1 VPRSALASSWLDR
14 PAVQWSWTAYDVIVA
29 LGLMLPFWP
38 TVWRLLGLVSVFAY
52 FELALYD
59 ALVLARWLNSWLG
72 PAWIDSNIPWAL
84 VLGHGL
90 ALWWLMRWTP
100 PSVTPAA
107 PAG

>member
-1 VPRSALASSWLDR
+1 
-14 PAVQWSWTAYDVIVA
+14 VIVA

-38 TVWRLLGLVSVFAY
+38 TVWRLLGLVSIFAY

-107 PAG
+107 PDG